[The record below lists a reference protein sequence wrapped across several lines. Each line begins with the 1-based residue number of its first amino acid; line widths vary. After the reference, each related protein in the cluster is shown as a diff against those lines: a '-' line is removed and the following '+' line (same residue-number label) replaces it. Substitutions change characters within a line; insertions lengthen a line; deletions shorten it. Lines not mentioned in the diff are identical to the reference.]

1 MGETNCM
8 IKVTA
13 IVVLLNLTLPLLAKP
28 FATVEEVSPQRGAAS
43 LSLKG
48 QIMHM
53 LVHHAQVP
61 FTSSLIVATLVI
73 VAFMLISLIPKF

>member
-1 MGETNCM
+1 M
-8 IKVTA
+8 IDIIKITI
-13 IVVLLNLTLPLLAKP
+13 IVVLLNLILPLLAKP
-28 FATVEEVSPQRGAAS
+28 FATVEEVDPQRGAAS

-61 FTSSLIVATLVI
+61 FTSSLIVATLII
-73 VAFMLISLIPKF
+73 VAYMLSSLIPKF